1 MNEYT
6 INWTIEVDANSP
18 EEAAN
23 QALEIMRDPDSTATV
38 FEVIE
43 IGGNTVKMIDAAGL
57 SRPVPE
63 LRRDN

>member
-6 INWTIEVDANSP
+6 INWTIEVYADSP
-18 EEAAN
+18 QAAAE
-23 QALEIMRDPDSTATV
+23 QALEIMRDPASTATV

-57 SRPVPE
+57 SKPVPE